1 MPDAPIRV
9 LVAFDFGLRRI
20 GVASG
25 DTLTRNPAPR
35 TAIANGDRGPDWAAI
50 TTLVA
55 ELGPHLLVVGAPYNA
70 DGTASA
76 MTTKARDFA
85 AQLTQRFG
93 LPVEQVDERYSSL
106 EAGAALKSQRAGGQR
121 RKRVRQEDVD
131 SGAAAVILQRWF
143 FGEKAA
149 SSTQT

>member
-1 MPDAPIRV
+1 MPDAPIRIV
-9 LVAFDFGLRRI
+9 VAFDFGLRRI

-25 DTLTRNPAPR
+25 DTLTRNPAPK
-35 TAIANGDRGPDWAAI
+35 AAVANGDRGPDWAAI
-50 TTLVA
+50 TAVIKALA
-55 ELGPHLLVVGAPYNA
+55 PHLLVVGAPYNA

-76 MTTKARDFA
+76 MTAKARDFA
-85 AQLTQRFG
+85 TQLSQRFA

-106 EAGAALKSQRAGGQR
+106 EAGAALKSQRAEGQR

-143 FGEKAA
+143 LGEKAA